1 LICIFVRSWIE
12 AAPPDKNRIGAAL
25 NDINDINDSNDS
37 ICKALFAQRILCLTL
52 TYGRSVPNMSI
63 FRE

>member
-12 AAPPDKNRIGAAL
+12 AAPPDKDQIGAAL
-25 NDINDINDSNDS
+25 DDINDSNDS